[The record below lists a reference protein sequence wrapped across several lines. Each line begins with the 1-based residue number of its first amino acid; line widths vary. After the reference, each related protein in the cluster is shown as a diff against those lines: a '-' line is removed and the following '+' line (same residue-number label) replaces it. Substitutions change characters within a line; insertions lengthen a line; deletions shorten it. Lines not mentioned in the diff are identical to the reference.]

1 MPLYLAL
8 IAKYITKKFG
18 QKLSMSKLKK
28 DIKGREYI
36 FCEEKNMREYACC
49 NLWNKEKVLSFNK
62 YEAAAVEIFNNDVTE
77 YFTFTPQFGRFE
89 GFTDLFN
96 YIEFWLKENE
106 ILFTKV
112 DVNVYE
118 LSALIFKIDLETM
131 ELGLEIERISGG
143 ECFTYRYRE
152 EEKSFFDINNN
163 KDLTVKEW
171 GWYEV
176 SCEDEEYEYE
186 DIDPQF

>member
-1 MPLYLAL
+1 
-8 IAKYITKKFG
+8 
-18 QKLSMSKLKK
+18 MSKLEK

-49 NLWNKEKVLSFNK
+49 NLWIKEKVLSFNK
-62 YEAAAVEIFNNDVTE
+62 YEGAAVEIFNNEVTE

-96 YIEFWLKENE
+96 YVEFWLKENE
-106 ILFTKV
+106 ILLTKV
-112 DVNVYE
+112 EVSVCE
-118 LSALIFKIDLETM
+118 LSALIYKIDLNTM
-131 ELGLEIERISGG
+131 ELGEEKERILGS
-143 ECFTYRYRE
+143 ESFTYEYRE
-152 EEKSFFDINNN
+152 EEKVFFDQVNH
-163 KDLTVKEW
+163 KDVISRDW

-176 SCEDEEYEYE
+176 FDEDEEYEYE

>member
-176 SCEDEEYEYE
+176 SYEDEEYEYE

>member
-1 MPLYLAL
+1 
-8 IAKYITKKFG
+8 
-18 QKLSMSKLKK
+18 MSKFEK

-36 FCEEKNMREYACC
+36 FRKEKNMREYASC
-49 NLWNKEKVLSFNK
+49 NLWIKEKLLSFNK
-62 YEAAAVEIFNNDVTE
+62 YEGAAVEIFNKEVTE

-106 ILFTKV
+106 ILITSV
-112 DVNVYE
+112 DVSVCE

-131 ELGLEIERISGG
+131 ELGEEIERISGS
-143 ECFTYRYRE
+143 ECFTYVYRE
-152 EEKSFFDINNN
+152 EEKVFFNQE
-163 KDLTVKEW
+163 KDVTAKEW

-176 SCEDEEYEYE
+176 SHDYEENEYEE
-186 DIDPQF
+186 IDPQF

>member
-1 MPLYLAL
+1 
-8 IAKYITKKFG
+8 
-18 QKLSMSKLKK
+18 MSKLEK

-36 FCEEKNMREYACC
+36 FCKEKNIREYDCC
-49 NLWNKEKVLSFNK
+49 NLWIKEKVLSFNK
-62 YEAAAVEIFNNDVTE
+62 YAGAAVEIFNTEVTE

-106 ILFTKV
+106 IPMTSV
-112 DVNVYE
+112 DVSVCE
-118 LSALIFKIDLETM
+118 LSALIFKIDLDKM
-131 ELGLEIERISGG
+131 ELEEEIERISGN

-152 EEKSFFDINNN
+152 EQKIFFDQD
-163 KDLTVKEW
+163 KDKDVTAKEW

-176 SCEDEEYEYE
+176 TSIEEELEYD

>member
-1 MPLYLAL
+1 
-8 IAKYITKKFG
+8 
-18 QKLSMSKLKK
+18 MSKLKR

-36 FCEEKNMREYACC
+36 FCKEKNVMEYACC
-49 NLWNKEKVLSFNK
+49 NLWIKEKILSFNK
-62 YEAAAVEIFNNDVTE
+62 YEGAAIEIFNKEVTN

-106 ILFTKV
+106 IIFTS
-112 DVNVYE
+112 VYVSICE
-118 LSALIFKIDLETM
+118 LSALSFKIDLDTM
-131 ELGLEIERISGG
+131 ELGEENERIIGS
-143 ECFTYRYRE
+143 ECFTYRYI
-152 EEKSFFDINNN
+152 EKEKVFFDQDKN
-163 KDLTVKEW
+163 KDVSAKEW

-176 SCEDEEYEYE
+176 SCEEEYEYE